1 LAINTIAFI
10 PARAGSK
17 GIPQKNIRL
26 LKGYPLIAYSIIA
39 AKLSKNIERVILST
53 DSEEIADIGRYY
65 GAEVPFIRPKKYAGD
80 LSTDIDVV
88 KHAMRWFNEQERFVA
103 EFWVY
108 LRPTTPLRDPKI
120 IDEAINKFM
129 KSPNATSLRSGY
141 PAPESPFKW
150 FDMDEK
156 GYFRPIH
163 PENPDLAPSRDI
175 PESYNLPRQ
184 LYKTV
189 YIGDAYVE
197 VIRSSY
203 ALNSEL
209 LFGEDVV
216 GFICPQTTEIDT
228 VEELDYIEFTIDK
241 HGSPLLHYLKQN
253 YSLPQTLVN

>member
-1 LAINTIAFI
+1 MSINSIAFI

-17 GIPQKNIRL
+17 GIPKKNIRL

-39 AKLSKNIERVILST
+39 AKLSKKIERVILST
-53 DSEEIADIGRYY
+53 DSEEIAEIGRYY

-88 KHAMRWFNEQERFVA
+88 KHAMRWFSEHERFVA

-129 KSPNATSLRSGY
+129 KSPSGTSLRSGY

-150 FDMDEK
+150 FDLDDK
-156 GYFRPIH
+156 GYFTPIR
-163 PENPDLAPSRDI
+163 PENSELAPSRDI
-175 PESYNLPRQ
+175 PENYSLPRQ

-197 VIRSSY
+197 VLKSSY

-209 LFGEDVV
+209 LFGDEVL
-216 GFICPQTTEIDT
+216 GFICPPTTEIDT
-228 VEELDYIEFTIDK
+228 IEEFEYIEFIIDK
-241 HGSPLLHYLKQN
+241 KGSLLLDYLRKN
-253 YSLPQTLVN
+253 YPIS